1 MAIESLSQLYCLCI
15 LNFLLCKSVK
25 GYFKFVERP
34 IVPLSALFIFSKR
47 FLSYL
52 IIISFLV
59 FFINNP
65 RSVSAGEGDPHGD
78 SSTRFHAAGG
88 HEHIYFEHE
97 HLLDY
102 KLRDTLAAKGLTYDL
117 VGPYDFVT
125 NHDGGFADT
134 RGSGKDTSISWMTNN
149 DLTVELDT
157 EAAGLWK
164 NGTFFTYIF
173 YHDGA
178 NPTEDYIGDL
188 QMVDNYEAEDGLKLY
203 EYWYEHTFD
212 LMGTKLS
219 LLAGQHDL
227 NGEFGVTEY
236 GLLFVQSSFGFN
248 AEISN
253 NIAVANF
260 PVAALGFRA
269 RWDVTDNFYFMTE
282 ISDGDPGPNDGGLR
296 PSLSTEEGFVSFNE
310 MVYHYGDVVE
320 SSTLPGTYKLG
331 WWYHSDEFDD
341 VRDTDADGNAI
352 VHDGNYGVYFIAD
365 QMLLPGEG
373 DTGLGAFLQIGGV
386 PKDRNLVS
394 FYIGGGIHYKGV
406 FPNREKDILGLAVAH
421 AQISDDQRDANN
433 VDGYVTNDHET
444 VVELTYKTQ
453 VFPWLAVQPGV
464 QYIANPGAVDDY
476 DDAVVS
482 ILRFQ
487 INY

>member
-1 MAIESLSQLYCLCI
+1 MEKLV
-15 LNFLLCKSVK
+15 LL
-25 GYFKFVERP
+25 
-34 IVPLSALFIFSKR
+34 LLTLFIFSKR
-47 FLSYL
+47 YLSYL

-59 FFINNP
+59 FSINTP
-65 RSVSAGEGDPHGD
+65 RYVSAVEGESISDL
-78 SSTRFHAAGG
+78 SSIAHSSDMYNKPGFFD
-88 HEHIYFEHE
+88 HEHFF
-97 HLLDY
+97 DY
-102 KLRDTLAAKGLTYDL
+102 KLRDNLVAKGLTYKL
-117 VGPYDFVT
+117 VGTYDLIT
-125 NHDGGFADT
+125 NHSGGLKRAGNDI
-134 RGSGKDTSISWMTNN
+134 DTSISWMTNN

-164 NGTFFTYIF
+164 NGTFFTYVF

-188 QMVDNYEAEDGLKLY
+188 QMVNNFEAEDGLKLY

-212 LMGTKLS
+212 IKGTKLS

-248 AEISN
+248 AEIAN

-310 MVYHYGDVVE
+310 LVYHYGDVE
-320 SSTLPGTYKLG
+320 DSKTLPGTYKLG

-341 VRDTDADGNAI
+341 VRDTDENGDAI
-352 VHDGNYGVYFIAD
+352 EHNGNYGVYFIAD

-373 DTGLGAFLQIGGV
+373 DTGLGAFFQIGGV
-386 PKDRNLVS
+386 PDDRNLVD
-394 FYIGGGIHYKGV
+394 FYVGGGIHYKGII
-406 FPNREKDILGLAVAH
+406 PKRENDILGLAVAH
-421 AQISDDQRDANN
+421 AQISEDQRDAE
-433 VDGYVTNDHET
+433 DVTEADSSTFHSMDSHET
-444 VVELTYKTQ
+444 VIELTYKLKA
-453 VFPWLAVQPGV
+453 FPWLDIQPGV
-464 QYIANPGAVDDY
+464 QTVFNPGADADL
-476 DDAVVS
+476 DNAVVS

-487 INY
+487 VHF

>member
-1 MAIESLSQLYCLCI
+1 MEKLVLPS
-15 LNFLLCKSVK
+15 F
-25 GYFKFVERP
+25 G
-34 IVPLSALFIFSKR
+34 LFIFSNKI
-47 FLSYL
+47 LSSL
-52 IIISFLV
+52 IIVSLLV
-59 FFINNP
+59 FFINIP
-65 RSVSAGEGDPHGD
+65 RSVTAGEAESATDL
-78 SSTRFHAAGG
+78 SSKTQSSDRYKPGFFH
-88 HEHIYFEHE
+88 HE
-97 HLLDY
+97 HLFDY
-102 KLRDTLAAKGLTYDL
+102 KLRETLAAKGLTYEL
-117 VGPYDFVT
+117 VGTYDFIT
-125 NHDGGFADT
+125 NHRGGLKKGGNDI
-134 RGSGKDTSISWMTNN
+134 DTSISWMTNN
-149 DLTVELDT
+149 DLMIELDT

-164 NGTFFTYIF
+164 NGTFFTYVF

-188 QMVDNYEAEDGLKLY
+188 QMVDNFESEDGLKLY

-227 NGEFGVTEY
+227 NGEFGVSEY

-269 RWDVTDNFYFMTE
+269 RWDVTDNFYFMSE

-310 MVYHYGDVVE
+310 LVYHYGDVVE
-320 SSTLPGTYKLG
+320 SKTMPGTYKLG

-373 DTGLGAFLQIGGV
+373 DTGLGAFFQIGGV
-386 PKDRNLVS
+386 PDDRNLVD
-394 FYIGGGIHYKGV
+394 FYVGGGIHYKGII
-406 FPNREKDILGLAVAH
+406 PNRDNDILGLAVAH
-421 AQISDDQRDANN
+421 AQISEDQRDAED
-433 VDGYVTNDHET
+433 VAEADGSTFHSMDSHET
-444 VVELTYKTQ
+444 VIELTYKTQ
-453 VFPWLAVQPGV
+453 VFPWLAIQPGV
-464 QYIANPGAVDDY
+464 QTVFNPGADADL
-476 DDAVVS
+476 DNAVVS

-487 INY
+487 VHF

>member
-1 MAIESLSQLYCLCI
+1 MEKLV
-15 LNFLLCKSVK
+15 LL
-25 GYFKFVERP
+25 FF
-34 IVPLSALFIFSKR
+34 ALFIFSKR
-47 FLSYL
+47 FLYYS
-52 IIISFLV
+52 IIIGFLV
-59 FFINNP
+59 FFTNIP
-65 RSVSAGEGDPHGD
+65 RYVSAGEERPTSDLLSKAH
-78 SSTRFHAAGG
+78 STDRYKPGF
-88 HEHIYFEHE
+88 FDHE
-97 HLLDY
+97 HLFDY
-102 KLRDTLAAKGLTYDL
+102 KLREDLAAKGLTYEL
-117 VGPYDFVT
+117 VGTYDFVT
-125 NHDGGFADT
+125 NHDGGYADT
-134 RGSGKDTSISWMTNN
+134 RGSGKDTSISWLTNN
-149 DLTVELDT
+149 DLMIELDT

-188 QMVDNYEAEDGLKLY
+188 QMVDNFESEDGLKFY

-212 LMGTKLS
+212 IMGTKLS

-269 RWDVTDNFYFMTE
+269 RWDVTDNFYFMSE
-282 ISDGDPGPNDGGLR
+282 ISDGDPGPNDSGLH
-296 PSLSTEEGFVSFNE
+296 PSLSSEDGFVLFNE
-310 MVYHYGDVVE
+310 LVYHYGDVVE

-341 VRDTDADGNAI
+341 VRATDADGNAI
-352 VHDGNYGVYFIAD
+352 VHDGNYGIYFIAD

-386 PKDRNLVS
+386 PDDRNLVD
-394 FYIGGGIHYKGV
+394 FYVGGGIHYKGV
-406 FPNREKDILGLAVAH
+406 IPSRDNDILGLAVAH
-421 AQISDDQRDANN
+421 AQISGDQRDADN

-487 INY
+487 VNY